1 METVDEA
8 TRLFDKALAL
18 IKRGYPAEAM
28 ECLEQTISLGQKSSA
43 CYSWLGVAMARSKWD
58 MAKAEEFCK
67 MAVKKDFYVPQYYIN
82 LSEVYKL
89 KGNKAKAI
97 ETLEAGLKLDS
108 ENKAILKELYKFGVR
123 QPPVIP
129 FLSRGNPINKNL
141 GIILSKI
148 RKKN

>member
-8 TRLFDKALAL
+8 TRLFDKGLAL

-28 ECLEQTISLGQKSSA
+28 ECLEQVISLGHKSSA

-82 LSEVYKL
+82 LAEVYQL

-97 ETLEAGLKLDS
+97 KTLEAGLKLDS
-108 ENKAILKELYKFGVR
+108 ENKAILKELYKFGAR
-123 QPPVIP
+123 KPPLIP
-129 FLSRGNPINKNL
+129 FLSRGNAINKLL
-141 GIILSKI
+141 GIVLLKI
-148 RKKN
+148 RKNH